1 MKRCVRVWEWGGA
14 CVFMLLIRISDTK
27 CSNLSK
33 NWCQPAK
40 ISGLAGWLRMY
51 RNTLTFESVL
61 ISSIHTRRF
70 GVCALKQS
78 ANKFTSQKSET
89 LQLHILWN
97 LSTHSW
103 NGEHIKSNRVC
114 VQRLFHFNSFHCH
127 IIIIKLKI
135 WSAFTLYK

>member
-61 ISSIHTRRF
+61 ISSIHTIIIWRVRTQTVSKQIHF
-70 GVCALKQS
+70 AKVWDSSITHLMKFVYSFMKWRTYKIQPSVCATLIPFQFIPLPYHHYQTQNLKCIY
-78 ANKFTSQKSET
+78 F
-89 LQLHILWN
+89 I
-97 LSTHSW
+97 
-103 NGEHIKSNRVC
+103 
-114 VQRLFHFNSFHCH
+114 
-127 IIIIKLKI
+127 
-135 WSAFTLYK
+135 